1 MSDSAVH
8 VLQPLNFER
17 SIMVD
22 LHNLGGSLFDR
33 SLQGTN
39 LAWFI
44 VNWAMTLRWPSHDA
58 VFDPMTH
65 PGMAI
70 SWGVSW
76 FELYVNF
83 FFVLRD
89 IYLFVFPARLRMLSM
104 LITFRMKLR
113 FCLQTNEMQ

>member
-1 MSDSAVH
+1 M
-8 VLQPLNFER
+8 E
-17 SIMVD
+17 
-22 LHNLGGSLFDR
+22 G

-44 VNWAMTLRWPSHDA
+44 VKWAMTLRWPSHDA

-83 FFVLRD
+83 LLGTSQY
-89 IYLFVFPARLRMLSM
+89 IPARISGSLENVIYTHRIHGAGIYANMTGEFLDGIHVTINIAAPLGSVM
-104 LITFRMKLR
+104 GYM
-113 FCLQTNEMQ
+113 